1 MKNNLIGLIVTA
13 IMPVLSAG
21 AIDKSDIA
29 GVWEQNPYLHGY
41 EGRQH
46 AIVHWQLTD
55 DGKFRY
61 EESDCGNVYN
71 ALAGSYTLSGSTISF
86 TVEEVIYHHYHTA
99 ESFAVGMTASVGV
112 SADGGNLQF
121 SSNPFVEV
129 ATLTLD
135 RVSEWPAFSPDE
147 ILKGTWA
154 MGYGNCSGELD
165 PDENS
170 ATRLNPDHTLNYIWG
185 SGSPVLAKGT
195 WSVSN
200 GVLSYG
206 YDEVQN
212 PEYWCK
218 PGMSMDYPILICSP
232 ERVILLQNDHHEGN
246 DRPVFTP
253 TSEDLIA
260 KYFGGVETVK
270 ADSSPNLVILRDG
283 VRVENAGHVIL
294 EVFAMDGKSL
304 RRYPAYN
311 GEKIPLDAGQYIIKA
326 GDQTFKVLL

>member
-1 MKNNLIGLIVTA
+1 MENKLIGFAAVTLLA
-13 IMPVLSAG
+13 AVSAH
-21 AIDKSDIA
+21 AVEMADVV

-86 TVEEVIYHHYHTA
+86 TVEEVVYHHYHTA
-99 ESFAVGMTASVGV
+99 ETFAVGMTVSVGV
-112 SADGGNLQF
+112 SSNSRNLQF
-121 SSNPFVEV
+121 SSNPFAEV

-135 RVSEWPAFSPDE
+135 RISDWPSFSPDE
-147 ILKGTWA
+147 TLKGTWA
-154 MGYGNCSGELD
+154 TGYGNCSGELD

-170 ATRLNPDHTLNYIWG
+170 ATRFNPDHTLNYIWG
-185 SGSPVLAKGT
+185 SGTPVLAKGS

-212 PEYWCK
+212 PEYWCE
-218 PGMSMDYPILICSP
+218 PGMSLDYPILICCP
-232 ERVILLQNDHHEGN
+232 ERVILLENDHHEGN
-246 DRPVFTP
+246 DRPVYIP

-260 KYFGGVETVK
+260 KYFGGVESVK
-270 ADSSPNLVILRDG
+270 ADSSFRLVIARDG
-283 VRVENAGHVIL
+283 VTLENAENVTL
-294 EVFAMDGKSL
+294 EVFAVDGKLL
-304 RRYPAYN
+304 RTYAAYN
-311 GEKIPLDAGQYIIKA
+311 GEKIPLDSGQYIIKVE
-326 GDQTFKVLL
+326 GVTFKVLL

>member
-1 MKNNLIGLIVTA
+1 MENKLIGFAAASLLAAV
-13 IMPVLSAG
+13 SAH
-21 AIDKSDIA
+21 AVEMTDVV

-55 DGKFRY
+55 NGSFRY

-86 TVEEVIYHHYHTA
+86 TVEEVVYHHYHTA
-99 ESFAVGMTASVGV
+99 ETFAAGMTASVGV
-112 SADGGNLQF
+112 TATQENLEF
-121 SSNPFVEV
+121 SSNPFAEV

-135 RVSEWPAFSPDE
+135 RVSRCQTFSPDE
-147 ILKGTWA
+147 TMRGTWA
-154 MGYGNCSGELD
+154 MGYGDCDGEVD

-185 SGSPVLAKGT
+185 SDSPVLAKGT

-206 YDEVQN
+206 YDEVEN
-212 PEYWCK
+212 PRSWCK
-218 PGMSMDYPILICSP
+218 PGMSFDYPILICCP

-246 DRPVFTP
+246 DRPVFSP

-260 KYFGGVETVK
+260 EYFGGVESVK
-270 ADSSPNLVILRDG
+270 ADSPLRLVIARDG
-283 VRVENAGHVIL
+283 VTVENAGNATL
-294 EVFAMDGKSL
+294 EVFAVDGKSL
-304 RRYPAYN
+304 RTYPAYK
-311 GEKIPLDAGQYIIKA
+311 GEKITLPAGQYIIKV
-326 GDQTFKVLL
+326 GNHIFKVSI